1 MKLEEFRK
9 INYDLERDSDCE
21 AWKFYL
27 GFYEG
32 LSDEKLKKY
41 GCRLVHPID
50 TLPNTF
56 LGGDVII
63 NTHRMPER
71 MRSKIKEEKERYSPV
86 NIGLLPCQGNFQII
100 KNRCGS
106 DFRIDLFIK
115 MINDYYIS
123 GEIEPLLYK
132 AKMWKK
138 GDTERQNYTKQKLED
153 ILKYYG
159 GIQKFVRSVYGINDE
174 AFVKYLVYKPEERD
188 EEAIIDMIES
198 FWDHRMKEINK
209 KRKSIGMV

>member
-1 MKLEEFRK
+1 MIGQSKNKIYIAACYERLSVDDSLYGTSESIETQIKILEDFCRDHQ
-9 INYDLERDSDCE
+9 IVISDHYYDDG
-21 AWKFYL
+21 YT
-27 GFYEG
+27 G
-32 LSDEKLKKY
+32 
-41 GCRLVHPID
+41 
-50 TLPNTF
+50 T
-56 LGGDVII
+56 
-63 NTHRMPER
+63 
-71 MRSKIKEEKERYSPV
+71 
-86 NIGLLPCQGNFQII
+86 NF
-100 KNRCGS
+100 NRPQ
-106 DFRIDLFIK
+106 FIK

-138 GDTERQNYTKQKLED
+138 GDTERQNYPKQKLED